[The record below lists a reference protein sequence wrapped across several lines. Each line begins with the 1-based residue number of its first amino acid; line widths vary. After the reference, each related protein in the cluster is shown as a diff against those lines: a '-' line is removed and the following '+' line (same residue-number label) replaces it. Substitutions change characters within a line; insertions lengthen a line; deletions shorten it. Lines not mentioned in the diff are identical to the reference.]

1 VGACADDDMGVGVIR
16 VVQWT
21 TGGVA
26 KSAVRAT
33 LAHPD
38 LELVGCYAW
47 SPDKVGRDVGELC
60 HLEPLGLTA
69 TDDIDG
75 LIALRPDVVLYM
87 PLLWDVDH
95 MVRLLEAGINLIS
108 TANFI
113 TGHSYGEDEM
123 HRLHDAAERGGASLY
138 GTGISPGYVNAL
150 ALTLAGAC
158 REVERISIW
167 ESADCSVYESKET
180 WEALG
185 YGASPDSPGLEEQ
198 AKARQLV
205 FLDSV
210 EMMASALNVEL
221 DEVTYRLDL
230 GVATKDIDLGFMQIP
245 EGTICGMNGVWTG
258 VYRGEPLIELGL
270 LWRLGHDME
279 PDWPVGKHGHII
291 EVVGTPN
298 VRLEY
303 EILPSDHMD
312 AVESTAETAHPA
324 VNAIPA
330 VVAARPGLV
339 TLADLP
345 LVTSGSVRGD

>member
-1 VGACADDDMGVGVIR
+1 MIR

-21 TGGVA
+21 TGNVA
-26 KSAVRAT
+26 KNAVRAT
-33 LAHPD
+33 LAHPG

-47 SPDKVGRDVGELC
+47 SPDKVGHDVGELC
-60 HLEPLGLTA
+60 GLEPLGVTA
-69 TDDIDG
+69 TDDIDA

-87 PLLWDVDH
+87 PLLWEVDH
-95 MVRLLEAGINLIS
+95 MVRLLDAGINVIS

-113 TGHSYGEDEM
+113 TGHSYGDDDM
-123 HRLHDAAERGGASLY
+123 HRLHDAAARGGASLY

-167 ESADCSVYESKET
+167 ESADCSSYESKET

-185 YGASPDSPGLEEQ
+185 YGSSPDTPGLEEQ
-198 AKARQLV
+198 ARARQLV
-205 FLDSV
+205 FLDAV
-210 EMMASALNVEL
+210 EMMAGALDVEL

-245 EGTICGMNGVWTG
+245 EGRICGMNGIWTG
-258 VYRGEPLIELGL
+258 VYRGRPLIELGL
-270 LWRLGHDME
+270 LWRLGDAME
-279 PDWPVGKHGHII
+279 PDWPVGKHGHVI
-291 EVVGTPN
+291 EVEATPSL
-298 VRLEY
+298 RLEY
-303 EILPSDHMD
+303 EILRSDHMD
-312 AVESTAETAHPA
+312 ALEATSETAHPA

-345 LVTSGSVRGD
+345 LITAGSVGAAR